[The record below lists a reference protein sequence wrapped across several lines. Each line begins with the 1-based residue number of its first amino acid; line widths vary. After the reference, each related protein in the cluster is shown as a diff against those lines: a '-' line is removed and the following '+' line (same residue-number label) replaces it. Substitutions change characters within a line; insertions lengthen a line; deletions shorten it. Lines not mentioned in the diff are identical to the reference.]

1 MVVRYKNISDKEFI
15 QIVEKLYD
23 ILYCCE
29 ICGHQCRIDRL
40 KGQKGKC
47 RASYKLRISSYGL
60 HFGEE
65 EPISGYN
72 GSGTIF
78 FSYCN
83 LHCVFCQNYEISQ
96 LAEGIEISEEQLAN
110 IMIWLQN
117 KNAHNINLVSPTHF
131 LPQII
136 KALYL
141 ASKQG
146 LNIPVVYNTGGYDN
160 PGVIKLLS
168 DIVDIYMP
176 DMKYSDNENAY
187 KYSSAKN
194 YWEVSTSA
202 VKEMYKQVGG
212 LKIDEHKVAYRGL
225 LIRHLVLPNDIAG
238 SKKIIDFIAENLGD
252 DVYLNIMAQYRP
264 CFKAR
269 NYPELNRRITLE
281 EYEEVL
287 NYAISK
293 GIKNIDKEQIM
304 LLL

>member
-1 MVVRYKNISDKEFI
+1 MVVKYKNISDKKFI
-15 QIVEKLYD
+15 QIVETLYD
-23 ILYCCE
+23 ILSCCE
-29 ICGHQCRIDRL
+29 LCGHKCKVDRL
-40 KGQKGKC
+40 KGKRGQC
-47 RASYKLRISSYGL
+47 STSYKLKISSYGL

-96 LAEGIEISEEQLAN
+96 LAEGIEISEEQLAE
-110 IMIWLQN
+110 IMVWLQN

-146 LNIPVVYNTGGYDN
+146 LNIPIVYNTGGYDN
-160 PGVIKLLS
+160 PEVIKLLS
-168 DIVDIYMP
+168 EIVDIYMP
-176 DMKYSDNENAY
+176 DMKYSDNENAF
-187 KYSSAKN
+187 KYSSAKD
-194 YWEVSTSA
+194 YWGINTST
-202 VKEMYKQVGG
+202 VKEMYRQVGG
-212 LKIDEHKVAYRGL
+212 LKVDEYKVAYKGL
-225 LIRHLVLPNDIAG
+225 LIRHLVLPNNIAG
-238 SKKIIDFIAENLGD
+238 SKKIIDFIVENLGD

-264 CFKAR
+264 CFKAK

-281 EYEEVL
+281 EYEEIV

-293 GIKNIDKEQIM
+293 GIKNIDKEQIV